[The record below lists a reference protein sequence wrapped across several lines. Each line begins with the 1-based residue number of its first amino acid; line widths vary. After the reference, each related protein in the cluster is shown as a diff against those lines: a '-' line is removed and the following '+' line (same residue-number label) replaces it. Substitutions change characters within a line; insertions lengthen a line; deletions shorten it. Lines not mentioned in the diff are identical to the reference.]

1 MIGMTSNYDI
11 ALANRQ
17 TRLIA
22 IVAAMRPLWLVAI
35 KRAPGGQEGPN

>member
-1 MIGMTSNYDI
+1 MKAMTSNYQV
-11 ALANRQ
+11 ALATRQ

-35 KRAPGGQEGPN
+35 KRAPGEQEGPH